1 MTTAQ
6 RRQTTDAKLR
16 KKRLAEEKAK
26 RERIAAI
33 KGGKT
38 EAKGVV
44 REDWL
49 KSQRPPEGT
58 PEEVTPYFDQL
69 KGWLPDGIT
78 PADMPIVAMLA
89 RAMYQV
95 DLHGKGA
102 AQFGNED
109 WPKHAQAR
117 DRAITMVERYHR
129 QLQSAIDRRKVG
141 NDETGANGQTGLSG
155 FVRGETAVQ

>member
-1 MTTAQ
+1 MAMTTAQ

-16 KKRLAEEKAK
+16 KRRLAEEKAK
-26 RERIAAI
+26 RERVAAI
-33 KGGKT
+33 KAGKT
-38 EAKGVV
+38 EPEGEE

-89 RAMYQV
+89 RAMYHV

-109 WPKHAQAR
+109 WPKHATAR
-117 DRAITMVERYHR
+117 DRAIAMVERYHR

-141 NDETGANGQTGLSG
+141 NDDPKPTGLSG
-155 FVRGETAVQ
+155 FVRGAETVQ